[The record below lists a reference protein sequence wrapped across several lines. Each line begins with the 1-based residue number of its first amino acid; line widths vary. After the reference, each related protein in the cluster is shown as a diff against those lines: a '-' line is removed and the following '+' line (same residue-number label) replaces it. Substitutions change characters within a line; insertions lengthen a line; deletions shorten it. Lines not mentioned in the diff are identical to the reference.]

1 MACAVAFGIVL
12 ALAYWSG
19 AARAVDGAALEGFTG
34 LDRAGSL
41 GLLNAL
47 ISIGNPLPVALAGLL
62 MALIALAGGRPRA
75 ALFVLALVAITSASS
90 QTLKALLAHP
100 RPQGV
105 PAGIDDAAF
114 PSGHATA
121 IMSLAIAFVVTMP
134 ARLRPAAATVG
145 LGVVVPVSYS
155 LVTLGGHFP
164 SDVVGGYLLATGTA
178 LVLLAALRA
187 AEARYPEREGRRQ
200 AVLIARRWT
209 ERVAAVGLAAGL
221 GVGLL
226 VAGAITTLAG
236 LQGPRVVDYAQ
247 DNTAFVVVAGVL
259 ALSALTLLGALTSV
273 LSRRA

>member
-47 ISIGNPLPVALAGLL
+47 ISIGDPLPVALAGLL

-145 LGVVVPVSYS
+145 LGVVIPVSYS
-155 LVTLGGHFP
+155 LVALGGHFP
-164 SDVVGGYLLATGTA
+164 SDVVGGYLLAMGTA

-200 AVLIARRWT
+200 AVLIARGWT

-226 VAGAITTLAG
+226 VAGAITTLTG

-259 ALSALTLLGALTSV
+259 ALSALTLLGALTTV